1 MAAEALRKRGHEVVP
16 FRSPVSGE
24 EVFRTYTSL
33 ISADGN
39 FHNLILGMSTRY
51 TVIYHIV
58 VLVCNKY
65 IHTYKVGIIT

>member
-51 TVIYHIV
+51 TVIYIIYSRCV
-58 VLVCNKY
+58 GMQY
-65 IHTYKVGIIT
+65 IHTKSA